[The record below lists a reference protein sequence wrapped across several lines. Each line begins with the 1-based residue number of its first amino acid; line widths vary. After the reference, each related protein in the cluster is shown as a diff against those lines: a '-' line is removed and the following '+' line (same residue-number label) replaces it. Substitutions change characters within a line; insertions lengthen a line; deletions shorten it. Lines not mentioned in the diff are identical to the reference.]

1 MKGLIFCVLLG
12 AMMLRERMFAGEAA
26 EVNLAYVAK
35 RAEQRAHKPFHSP
48 RADLPEALR
57 ADKLDYDKYR
67 EIEFRHEKALWLPDN
82 LPFRVEFFHPGYL
95 YQEPVHIHE
104 FTSTH
109 VQPIRFVLDF
119 FNYRGLN
126 IQKQIPVDTGYAGF
140 KLLYPLHDKNKWDEV
155 GSFLG
160 ASYFRLLGK
169 NQHYG
174 QSARG
179 LAIDCA
185 EGDRSEEFPIFTD
198 WWLGKPQRDE
208 KQLKLYAILDSV
220 SCAGAYEFT
229 LTPGDATRMAVEA
242 IIYFREETTVRAVAA
257 DRKPIKTI
265 GLAPLTSMYWFGKG
279 GERKFDDY
287 RPEVHDSDGLLVHM
301 ENGEVLWQPVN
312 NPAKMQH
319 QSFVAK
325 NVRGFGLLQRERDF
339 NSYQDLFNFYHQTPS
354 VWVKPHGQWG
364 EGELHLVE
372 LSTHYEGL
380 DNIVAFWNPK
390 TRPPPLQK
398 YQFGYTLVWTM
409 SETNIE
415 ISPAKDKVLA
425 TRLGADARDAK
436 KREFVIDFG
445 GPKVS
450 AMNESAPPQAVASC
464 SDGASVVG
472 TQVFRNPNN
481 NSWRVVVRLQPKP
494 ENKEPINIR
503 CALQKGE
510 EVLTET
516 WTYHWNPP

>member
-1 MKGLIFCVLLG
+1 
-12 AMMLRERMFAGEAA
+12 
-26 EVNLAYVAK
+26 
-35 RAEQRAHKPFHSP
+35 
-48 RADLPEALR
+48 
-57 ADKLDYDKYR
+57 
-67 EIEFRHEKALWLPDN
+67 
-82 LPFRVEFFHPGYL
+82 
-95 YQEPVHIHE
+95 
-104 FTSTH
+104 
-109 VQPIRFVLDF
+109 
-119 FNYRGLN
+119 
-126 IQKQIPVDTGYAGF
+126 
-140 KLLYPLHDKNKWDEV
+140 
-155 GSFLG
+155 
-160 ASYFRLLGK
+160 
-169 NQHYG
+169 
-174 QSARG
+174 
-179 LAIDCA
+179 
-185 EGDRSEEFPIFTD
+185 
-198 WWLGKPQRDE
+198 
-208 KQLKLYAILDSV
+208 
-220 SCAGAYEFT
+220 
-229 LTPGDATRMAVEA
+229 
-242 IIYFREETTVRAVAA
+242 
-257 DRKPIKTI
+257 
-265 GLAPLTSMYWFGKG
+265 
-279 GERKFDDY
+279 
-287 RPEVHDSDGLLVHM
+287 M

-312 NPAKMQH
+312 NPAQMQH

-409 SETNIE
+409 SETNID

-450 AMNESAPPQAVASC
+450 ALNESAPPQAVASC

-472 TQVFRNPNN
+472 TQIFRNPVN

-494 ENKEPINIR
+494 ENKQPVNIR